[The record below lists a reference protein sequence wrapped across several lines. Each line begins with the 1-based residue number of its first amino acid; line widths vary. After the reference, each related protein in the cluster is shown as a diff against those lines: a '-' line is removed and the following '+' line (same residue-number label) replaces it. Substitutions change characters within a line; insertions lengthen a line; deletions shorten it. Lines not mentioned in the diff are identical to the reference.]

1 MGDEVRCADFVGLS
15 SYGTA
20 ACSVVDAVSVRA
32 KVDELVGPDYEAVG
46 GGGGRQGTRIM
57 LEGVLTL
64 SVNLPIELWVCWILI
79 YILIT

>member
-1 MGDEVRCADFVGLS
+1 VGDEVRCADFVGLS

-46 GGGGRQGTRIM
+46 GGGGAAGDKDYAGGGADAQR
-57 LEGVLTL
+57 E
-64 SVNLPIELWVCWILI
+64 SAD
-79 YILIT
+79 